1 MPPGGKSKKEN
12 KENKEKKE
20 KKEKKGRKRET
31 GGKNENE
38 NSAAGPLKSGPAAL
52 FSGGIAGAVS

>member
-12 KENKEKKE
+12 KENKENKE
-20 KKEKKGRKRET
+20 KKERKRET

-38 NSAAGPLKSGPAAL
+38 NSAAGPLFNGPAAL

>member
-12 KENKEKKE
+12 KE
-20 KKEKKGRKRET
+20 KKEKKGRKRKT
-31 GGKNENE
+31 VGKNEKE
-38 NSAAGPLKSGPAAL
+38 NSAAGPLFSDPAAL